1 MDELILRLQKNEITE
16 GEVYK
21 KLAQI
26 SKGSNQKVF
35 EQIAAEEF
43 SHYHFWKKQTGK
55 DVSINKFRFNLYYF
69 IIRVFGL
76 TFGSKLMERGE
87 GQAQK
92 VYASLISKYPEA
104 KKIMEDEDEH
114 EKKILNMIDEEK
126 LLYIGS
132 VVLGLNDALVELTG
146 ALAGFTLALQ
156 NRNLVAMAGLITGL
170 AASLSMAASEYLSNV
185 SGEGEIDAKKSAT
198 YTGIAYIF
206 TVLYLI
212 FPFFLFTNI
221 FVCLGVSLFNAATI
235 IFLFT
240 FYISIAKDY
249 DFKKRFLQM
258 ISISFGVATLSFG
271 IGFLIRT
278 FLHIEV

>member
-26 SKGSNQKVF
+26 SKGSNQKVL

>member
-1 MDELILRLQKNEITE
+1 MDKLILRLQQNEITE

-21 KLAQI
+21 RLAQI

-43 SHYHFWKKQTGK
+43 SHYQFWKKQTGK
-55 DVSINKFRFNLYYF
+55 DVPINKFRFNLYYF

-76 TFGSKLMERGE
+76 TFGSKLMEKGE

-92 VYASLISKYPEA
+92 VYAKLITKYPEA
-104 KKIMEDEDEH
+104 KKILEDEDEH
-114 EKKILNMIDEEK
+114 EKKLINMIDEEK

-206 TVLYLI
+206 TVIYLI

-221 FVCLGVSLFNAATI
+221 FVCLGVSLFNAVTI

-240 FYISIAKDY
+240 FYISVAKDY

-258 ISISFGVATLSFG
+258 VSISLGVATLSFG
-271 IGFLIRT
+271 LGFLIRK
-278 FLHIEV
+278 FLHIDI

>member
-1 MDELILRLQKNEITE
+1 MDKLILRLQQNEITE

-35 EQIAAEEF
+35 EQIAADEQA
-43 SHYHFWKKQTGK
+43 HYQFWKKQTGK
-55 DVSINKFRFNLYYF
+55 DVSVNKFRFYLYYS

-76 TFGSKLMERGE
+76 TFGSKLMEIGE
-87 GQAQK
+87 GEAQK
-92 VYASLISKYPEA
+92 TYRTLIKKYPEVKQILA
-104 KKIMEDEDEH
+104 DEDKH
-114 EKKILNMIDEEK
+114 EKELLNMINEEK

-156 NRNLVAMAGLITGL
+156 NRNLVAMTGLITGL

-221 FVCLGVSLFNAATI
+221 FVCLGVSLFNAVTI

-240 FYISIAKDY
+240 FYISVAKDY
-249 DFKKRFLQM
+249 DFNKRFLQM
-258 ISISFGVATLSFG
+258 VSISLGVATLSFG

-278 FLHIEV
+278 FLHIDI